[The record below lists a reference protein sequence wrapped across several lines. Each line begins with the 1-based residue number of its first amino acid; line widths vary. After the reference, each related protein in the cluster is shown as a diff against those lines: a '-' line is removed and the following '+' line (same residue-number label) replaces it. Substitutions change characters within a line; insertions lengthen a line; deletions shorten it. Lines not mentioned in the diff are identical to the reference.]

1 MEPGSRPE
9 SALARR
15 LRRGPFGM
23 PRPLWRSIKV
33 VGRSLAVLVGLA
45 SLTAAG
51 GIILLSQTVVGRA
64 VVASQLESLLGDIV
78 NGDVRVGPILG
89 GNLLTRAHLARFEI
103 VESDGTPFVQ
113 LDSVRVSYNPLGFLL
128 GTFRFR
134 DVRVERARVT
144 LIQAPD
150 HAWNFDRLFGEDTSA
165 PQLPESRADLQAA
178 ADSLRGGSRTRVL
191 LTDLQ
196 IRRGTLVV
204 TTPWAE
210 DVSGAER
217 DSLVQQGLRGDKL
230 WRVIRTGPGR
240 YVREIR
246 LDSLSGGFPLL
257 RLVDPVRPFRVEAAG
272 LSTTASVVTQ
282 TLDVRRFDGA
292 AAFRDTIAIE
302 IEALETGG
310 SSLSGSG
317 WIVPSDPEQF
327 RFGLDADPIGFADLK
342 WLPVPTPRTGGGPA
356 RVDLWTRAGED
367 VIVVGVSG
375 GDVRSGDSR
384 ANGTFV
390 LALEE
395 MPRFESLDLLL
406 HPLRL
411 RLVDEVLERDSLIDG
426 YITGTVSGTG
436 PLDLM
441 QIRADLTLT
450 DVDASSPPSFVS
462 AAGGLAIIE
471 PRDMHVLELTFLE
484 FEPRWTA
491 IVGIS
496 NRMRGR
502 LEGRANL
509 TGTVGRWFDFDADL
523 LHQLETG
530 QGSHVSGSGSVIL
543 GEEPGVTVDFQ
554 VDSLALATLQ
564 PYAPPDVEL
573 VGDVRGPV
581 SARGLFS
588 GLRVIADLRT
598 PRGLVNFDGRFDLLA
613 DEKEYDARLTAR
625 DIQLRQWVE
634 RAPSTR
640 LAVEGRVRGV
650 GTDPATLEATFD
662 LTVLRSLVEGARV
675 DSSLLRFTVADG
687 LATADTFAIQTDA
700 GRIRGRGSFGLAEE
714 TSGSLIL
721 DVSAPNLASW
731 NRWLVPGRNPARQD
745 TSLES
750 LFAAFPGDEGAAAG
764 VAQQPAG
771 EPPDT
776 IAGSIEALGILYGN
790 IHDFSFGGRLHG
802 RDVSYGPARADSVL
816 LTVDIED
823 PRVLDRL
830 SASAT
835 LWTVHGIGVT
845 LDTVDVIWVQE
856 DSAASA
862 VDLYARRDT
871 TLELDTRTRI
881 LWTETERRLVL
892 ERLTAS
898 LGTQRVTLQ
907 GPAEIAWGERG
918 FVSRGLN
925 LRGDDGA
932 GLSIEGVVPDSGDA
946 SLDLW
951 VRGVDLAS
959 LFRIPD
965 EARPYAGLLDVTGR
979 LRGTADDPIWNVS
992 FEITD
997 PAVRGLEYGR
1007 LEGDVD
1013 YAAGSLSLG
1022 VGLHDNGTLL
1032 GRLDGFVLTD
1042 LALRDRER
1050 RLYPDPVHLVLEA
1063 DSLPME
1069 PLELAFTTLEDVAGF
1084 GRGRIEFS
1092 GELDELR
1099 LDGAAVL
1106 ADAAATVPYLGVR
1119 LEDVE
1124 ASLSFDGTQAR
1135 LEAARLSSSAGGTAS
1150 LRGAIDTREPT
1161 NLGFDLTILMNRFRA
1176 MDRQLASV
1184 LLDGEGHLGGSYR
1197 SPELTGAFRI
1207 SEGQVRAERFMRRRQ
1222 AVDLTDPML
1231 AALLDTTLA
1240 VEQRLLER
1248 VQNPFMEN
1256 LRMNADITVG
1266 PNFWLRS
1273 EALEVELA
1281 GTVNVQMDRAQGD
1294 LVAFG
1299 TLNLPRGKY
1308 RYVSGS
1314 GTDLSSLY
1322 SRQLQIAGGSITFT
1336 GSPGMDPSLDI
1347 QAEYETRTDL
1357 GPVTITVDI
1366 GGTATSPT
1374 LDTSSDPPLPAA
1386 DEVCFLLFSTAC
1398 LGAGTEGGEF
1408 AASLVREGLL
1418 GTVSN
1423 QFSQVLVSGVGIVDY
1438 FDLRSTGQV
1447 GPIESGTTQSLLYGT
1462 ELEIGRYLTP
1472 DLFVRATQ
1480 PLGGQLPGFGLEWTF
1495 APTWRLEFVT
1505 EDRFKRYASYGYSFS
1520 SYSRRT
1526 FGLMLFRDWNF

>member
-1 MEPGSRPE
+1 MLNDQPRNTGSV
-9 SALARR
+9 RR
-15 LRRGPFGM
+15 VRRGPFGM
-23 PRPLWRSIKV
+23 PRPLWISVKV
-33 VGRSLAVLVGLA
+33 VGRSVAVFVGLA

-51 GIILLSQTVVGRA
+51 AIVLLSQTVVGRS
-64 VVASQLESLLGDIV
+64 VVASQIENLLGDVV

-89 GNLLTRAHLARFEI
+89 GNLLTRAHLAHFEI

-113 LDSVRVSYNPLGFLL
+113 LDSVRVSYNPLGFLT
-128 GTFRFR
+128 GTYRFR
-134 DVRVERARVT
+134 NVTVEHARVS

-150 HAWNFDRLFGEDTSA
+150 RTWNFDRLFGDQPSDL
-165 PQLPESRADLQAA
+165 QSVESEAVMQAA

-196 IRRGTLVV
+196 IRRGTLVL

-217 DSLVQQGLRGDKL
+217 DSLIQQGLRGDML
-230 WRVIRTGPGR
+230 WRVVRTGPGR

-246 LDSLSGGFPLL
+246 LDSLSGGFPLI
-257 RLVDPVRPFRVEAAG
+257 RIVDPLRPFRVEAAG
-272 LSTTASVVTQ
+272 LATAASVVTQ
-282 TLDVRRFDGA
+282 TRDIRRFDGTA
-292 AAFRDTIAIE
+292 TFRDTIAVE
-302 IEALETGG
+302 IEALETDESAFRGT
-310 SSLSGSG
+310 G
-317 WIVPSDPEQF
+317 WFVPSDPEQF

-356 RVDLWTRAGED
+356 RIDLWTREGEE
-367 VIVVGVSG
+367 VIVVDVSG
-375 GDVRSGDSR
+375 GDVRSGDTR
-384 ANGTFV
+384 ARGSFV

-406 HPLRL
+406 QPLRL

-426 YITGTVSGTG
+426 YITGTVSATG
-436 PLDLM
+436 PIDLM

-450 DVDASSPPSFVS
+450 DVDESHPPSFVS
-462 AAGGLAIIE
+462 VAGGLAIIE
-471 PRDMHVLELTFLE
+471 PRDMQELELRFLE

-491 IVGIS
+491 VVGIA

-502 LEGRANL
+502 LEGRTSL
-509 TGTVGRWFDFDADL
+509 TGTVGQWFDFDVDL

-530 QGSHVSGSGSVIL
+530 QGSHVSGSGSVVL
-543 GEEPGVTVDFQ
+543 GEEPGVTVEFQ
-554 VDSLALATLQ
+554 ADPLALAALQ

-573 VGDVRGPV
+573 VGDVRGPLA
-581 SARGLFS
+581 ARGLFS
-588 GLRVIADLRT
+588 DLRVIADLRT

-625 DIQLRQWVE
+625 DLQLRQWLE

-650 GTDPATLEATFD
+650 GTDPATLEAMFD
-662 LTVLRSLVEGARV
+662 LTILRSLVEGARV

-687 LATADTFAIQTDA
+687 LATVDTFAIRTDA
-700 GRIRGRGSFGLAEE
+700 GRVRGRGSFGLAEE

-745 TSLES
+745 TNLES
-750 LFAAFPGDEGAAAG
+750 LFAAFPRDAD
-764 VAQQPAG
+764 AQGGEVERPPA
-771 EPPDT
+771 EAPDT

-790 IHDFSFGGRLHG
+790 IHDFSFGGRLNG

-816 LTVDIED
+816 LTVDIDD

-830 SASAT
+830 TASAT
-835 LWTVHGIGVT
+835 LWTLHGIGVT
-845 LDTVDVIWVQE
+845 LDTVDVLWVQR
-856 DSAASA
+856 DSAVSE
-862 VDLYARRDT
+862 VDVYARRDT
-871 TLELDTRTRI
+871 TLELDTGTRI
-881 LWTETERRLVL
+881 LWTETERRLVV

-898 LGTQRVTLQ
+898 LGMQRVTLQ
-907 GPAEIAWGERG
+907 GPAEIAWGEHG
-918 FVSRGLN
+918 FVSRGLD
-925 LRGDDGA
+925 LRGDDEA
-932 GLSIEGVVPDSGDA
+932 GLFLEGVLPDSGDA
-946 SLDLW
+946 NLDLRL
-951 VRGVDLAS
+951 RGLDLAS

-965 EARPYAGLLDVTGR
+965 EALPYAGLLDVDGR
-979 LRGTADDPIWNVS
+979 FRGTADDPIWDVS

-1013 YAAGSLSLG
+1013 YAVGSLSLG
-1022 VGLHDNGTLL
+1022 VGLHDNGTRL

-1042 LALRDRER
+1042 LALRERER
-1050 RLYPDPVHLVLEA
+1050 RLSPNSIHLVLTA
-1063 DSLPME
+1063 DSLPLE
-1069 PLELAFTTLEDVAGF
+1069 PLELAFATLEDVTGF
-1084 GRGRIEFS
+1084 GRGRVQFS
-1092 GELDELR
+1092 GDPDQLH
-1099 LDGAAVL
+1099 LDGAAIL

-1119 LEDVE
+1119 FEDVE
-1124 ASLSFDGTQAR
+1124 ASLRFDGTQAR
-1135 LEAARLSSSAGGTAS
+1135 LEAVRLSSSAGGTAS
-1150 LRGAIDTREPT
+1150 LRGSIDTREPT
-1161 NLGFDLTILMNRFRA
+1161 NLGFDVTILMNRFRA
-1176 MDRQLASV
+1176 MDRRLASV
-1184 LLDGEGHLGGSYR
+1184 LLDGEGHLGGAYR

-1207 SEGQVRAERFMRRRQ
+1207 SEGQVRAERLMRRRQ
-1222 AVDLTDPML
+1222 AVDLTDPMV
-1231 AALLDTTLA
+1231 AALIDTTLA

-1248 VQNPFMEN
+1248 AQNPFMQN
-1256 LRMNADITVG
+1256 LRMDADITVG

-1281 GTVNVQMDRAQGD
+1281 GTLNVRMDRAQGD
-1294 LVAFG
+1294 MVAFG

-1322 SRQLQIAGGSITFT
+1322 SRQLQIAAGSITFT
-1336 GSPGMDPSLDI
+1336 GSPGMDPNLDI
-1347 QAEYETRTDL
+1347 QAEYETRTDQ

-1374 LDTSSDPPLPAA
+1374 LVTSSDPPLPAA
-1386 DEVCFLLFSTAC
+1386 DEVCYLLFSTAC
-1398 LGAGTEGGEF
+1398 LGAGVQGGEF

-1438 FDLRSTGQV
+1438 FDLRSTGQA
-1447 GPIESGTTQSLLYGT
+1447 GPIDSGATQSLLYGT

-1480 PLGGQLPGFGLEWTF
+1480 PLGGQLPGFGLDWTF
-1495 APTWRLEFVT
+1495 APLWRLEFVT